1 MDEEETDT
9 VRRLQVHTDI
19 FVVAF
24 PSSDNPN
31 APSWVLFYKFLIFN
45 L

>member
-1 MDEEETDT
+1 MDGEETDT
-9 VRRLQVHTDI
+9 VRRLHTDS

-31 APSWVLFYKFLIFN
+31 APSWVLFL
-45 L
+45 